1 MRFFFPSS
9 CAVSISYSAV
19 WLQQYPWLQKFPHV
33 ALYFVTKRNTY
44 GSAIYS
50 PIDHPDTQLE
60 SKDSSTMSTKI
71 PNVDIETLNKTKTE
85 YSEVSAKSTD
95 AIVSY
100 EKVSN
105 HG

>member
-1 MRFFFPSS
+1 
-9 CAVSISYSAV
+9 
-19 WLQQYPWLQKFPHV
+19 
-33 ALYFVTKRNTY
+33 
-44 GSAIYS
+44 
-50 PIDHPDTQLE
+50 
-60 SKDSSTMSTKI
+60 MSTKI